1 MRKAFTLLEMLVV
14 VGIIA
19 VLVSIGTSSYSTAQK
34 KARDAKRKSDLSSI
48 RNAFEQYYSICNF
61 KYPSSIPAAGA
72 KLTATT
78 TDCTDLSANVNL
90 ITMPTDPL
98 GGNYQCAP
106 GVTCGTSDYT
116 ICPKDLGGGK
126 YLETE
131 NCNST
136 NLSCCVSKQQ

>member
-1 MRKAFTLLEMLVV
+1 MKKAFTLLEMLVV

-48 RNAFEQYYSICNF
+48 KNAFEQYYSICTF
-61 KYPSSIPAAGA
+61 KYPATIPSAGS

-78 TDCTDLSANVNL
+78 TDCTGLSADVDL

-98 GGNYQCAP
+98 GGSYQCS
-106 GVTCGTSDYT
+106 GTCSTSSFT
-116 ICPKDLGGGK
+116 ICPKDLGSGK

-131 NCNST
+131 GCNST
-136 NLSCCVSKQQ
+136 NLSCCVTNQQ